1 MPMQTTVTKTQT
13 DKHFWNFTEPQGD
26 NPAELIL
33 YGEIASESWY
43 RDEITPKQFS
53 DELNSLGD
61 ISELVV
67 RINSPGG
74 DVFAAVA
81 IYTRLKEH
89 KAHITVKIDGWCCS
103 SATIIAMAG
112 DITEIPAAGTFMI
125 HDPAVGA
132 CGYYNAEELE
142 KMKAELHTVKNCI
155 VKAYVSKTGKD
166 EKEIENTMTE
176 TRWFTGEE
184 AVQNGYC
191 DKLMFE
197 DVKTE
202 VTNKI
207 VVNSVEMDPSKLPGF
222 SNLLLNGIPSG
233 ARFTNK
239 NTPEKKERTSMAEIK
254 TVDALRVEYPDLVKQ
269 VEEAAAK
276 NAAEQERKRILD
288 LDEIAIDGFEDVITD
303 AKFTNPITAA
313 EASVKIIAAVKK
325 QGENYLKN
333 RETDVKNSN
342 MDQVGSGDDNET
354 ENPTGGK
361 SEIDAAI
368 DKIFPKK

>member
-1 MPMQTTVTKTQT
+1 MQTTEAKTK
-13 DKHFWNFTEPQGD
+13 KSKRFWDFAEPQGG

-43 RDEITPKQFS
+43 GDEITPKQFS
-53 DELNSLGD
+53 DELKGLGD

-112 DITEIPAAGTFMI
+112 DVTEIPAAGTFMI

-142 KMKAELHTVKNCI
+142 RMKDELHTVKNCI

-166 EKEIENTMTE
+166 EKEIEDTMAE

-184 AVQNGYC
+184 AVKSGYC
-191 DKLMFE
+191 DELMFE

-222 SNLLLNGIPSG
+222 SKLLLNGIPSG
-233 ARFTNK
+233 GTARFTYK
-239 NTPEKKERTSMAEIK
+239 NTEKKERTTMAEIK
-254 TVDALRVEYPDLVKQ
+254 TADDLRAEYPDLVKQ
-269 VEEAAAK
+269 VEATAAK

-288 LDEIAIDGFEDVITD
+288 LDEIAIEGFEDVIKD
-303 AKFTNPITAA
+303 AKFTNPINAA
-313 EASVKIIAAVKK
+313 EASVKIVAAIKK
-325 QGENYLKN
+325 QGDNYLNN
-333 RETDVKNSN
+333 RETDVKNSK

-354 ENPTGGK
+354 GNSAGRK
-361 SEIDAAI
+361 NEIDAAI